1 MICLIDPGGA
11 GKSTASAL
19 VAHLLALPFLDLDRV
34 LSTQHGDTD
43 HLSPHAGAGPMRAR
57 RILTDDVDQ

>member
-11 GKSTASAL
+11 GKSTAAAL

-43 HLSPHAGAGPMRAR
+43 HFIASRGRRAYARSTYPHG
-57 RILTDDVDQ
+57 